1 MKFKYYEHESKLL
14 DLMQLPR
21 LMSIDSQNNSKEEHL
36 EKEEVFSKLNQP
48 LYESMKSLQNKL
60 ENYKNEIEMFYASEF
75 LSNYDFFNLI
85 TKMYPIKGFKSIS
98 DYCDELLKVDKNVLK
113 EAIIYA
119 ILSIEDEDEAINNA
133 QKNEAANLVKHQET
147 LLTFVKELPTTHNYK
162 WQLLIMLEDPL
173 NHVMK
178 FKALMEKLEP
188 LYISTFE
195 KHYPYLEDVKN
206 SVIKRLEQ
214 NTAESFEALTYH
226 LISSDMLNK
235 EENRLLI
242 SLVFPLSFMM
252 KSDLQDDYI
261 IWGIE
266 MEAGFK
272 QVSMNH
278 ENRIQKQTQVF
289 KNLSDKTRYEV
300 LRLIA
305 SGITSTKDIA
315 ERLGVSSATISYHIN
330 AFLTTSILK
339 LGKSKHKRYE
349 VDYDKLDEYW
359 KNFINDL
366 TGKNPRAIH

>member
-206 SVIKRLEQ
+206 SVIKRLEH
-214 NTAESFEALTYH
+214 NTAESFEALTCH

-339 LGKSKHKRYE
+339 LSKSKYKRYE